1 MKGRCF
7 MKDMFLWSSSFW
19 DNYENEEKAKAD
31 FGDLIMEHCGY
42 DSEEQIIFSDIIDE
56 FDNMNEINY
65 DEFKDSI
72 LYHDKVKRPLDGAFL
87 VVADLGL
94 WDGRHAGGRII
105 GSLLSVLRECA
116 NGCDDIKY
124 EIKNDDLVITGHH
137 HDGVNIYTVKYITP
151 KGFAWAMRNYG
162 NECHRDRECHEHL
175 LNTKG
180 YTRKMFSKYWEFK
193 WGEVM

>member
-1 MKGRCF
+1 

-19 DNYENEEKAKAD
+19 DNYK
-31 FGDLIMEHCGY
+31 
-42 DSEEQIIFSDIIDE
+42 SEEEARENLGEIILENSTYESEEEITFNDIIDE
-56 FDNMNEINY
+56 FNLVN
-65 DEFKDSI
+65 DEDYECFKESI
-72 LYHDKVKRPLDGAFL
+72 LKHDKIKRPLDGAFL

-124 EIKNDDLVITGHH
+124 EIKDDDLVITGNH
-137 HDGVNIYTVKYITP
+137 HDGTNIYTVKYITP

-162 NECHRDRECHEHL
+162 NECHGDKECHEHL

-180 YTRKMFSKYWEFK
+180 YTRKMFSKDWEFE

>member
-1 MKGRCF
+1 
-7 MKDMFLWSSSFW
+7 
-19 DNYENEEKAKAD
+19 
-31 FGDLIMEHCGY
+31 
-42 DSEEQIIFSDIIDE
+42 
-56 FDNMNEINY
+56 MNEINY

-116 NGCDDIKY
+116 NDCDDVKY

-137 HDGVNIYTVKYITP
+137 HDGTNIYTVKYITE

-162 NECHRDRECHEHL
+162 NECHRSRECHEHL
-175 LNTKG
+175 LNIKG
-180 YTRKMFSKYWEFK
+180 YTRKMFSKDCEFK

>member
-1 MKGRCF
+1 

-19 DNYENEEKAKAD
+19 DSYENEEKAIAD
-31 FGDLIMEHCGY
+31 FGDLIMENKGY
-42 DSEEQIIFSDIIDE
+42 SCEEQITFSDVIDE

-116 NGCDDIKY
+116 NDCNDVKY
-124 EIKNDDLVITGHH
+124 EIKDDDLVITGPH
-137 HDGVNIYTVKYITP
+137 HDGINIYTVKYVTE

-162 NECHRDRECHEHL
+162 NECYSSRECHEHL
-175 LNTKG
+175 LSTKG
-180 YTRKMFSKYWEFK
+180 YTRKMFSKDWKFE
-193 WGEVM
+193 W